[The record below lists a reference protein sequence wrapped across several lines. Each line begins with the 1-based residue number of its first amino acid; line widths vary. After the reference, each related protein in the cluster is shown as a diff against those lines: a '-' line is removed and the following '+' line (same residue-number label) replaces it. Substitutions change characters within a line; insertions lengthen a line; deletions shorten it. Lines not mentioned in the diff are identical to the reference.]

1 MERWTLGGDSS
12 SDINK
17 NKKKDDEDINFILDG
32 FNDNDNI
39 NEQNSG
45 MKQSSTPNGNKSQ
58 KKNYSGDKKAKRSPS
73 QKILYVFLFIAA
85 VISIYYVIKT
95 FYPNN
100 DIHIKIF
107 NLKTKLY
114 RSKVLPENNLLITG
128 FLSNN
133 NKFPIGFVKLKC
145 NLYSSKN
152 IILATKYV
160 YAGNFINLSK
170 LKTMSNTSINRA
182 FQNKNG
188 KSMSDLEIVPQHP
201 IKFMVVFLNVP
212 TDTKNFSIT
221 VSHFYAIKKK

>member
-1 MERWTLGGDSS
+1 
-12 SDINK
+12 
-17 NKKKDDEDINFILDG
+17 
-32 FNDNDNI
+32 
-39 NEQNSG
+39 
-45 MKQSSTPNGNKSQ
+45 
-58 KKNYSGDKKAKRSPS
+58 
-73 QKILYVFLFIAA
+73 LYVFLFIAA
-85 VISIYYVIKT
+85 IISIYYVVKT

-152 IILATKYV
+152 IILTTKYV
-160 YAGNFINLSK
+160 YAGNFINVNK

-188 KSMSDLEIVPQHP
+188 KNMSDLEILPQHP

>member
-17 NKKKDDEDINFILDG
+17 NKKKDEEEINFILDG
-32 FNDNDNI
+32 FNENS

-45 MKQSSTPNGNKSQ
+45 MNQSSASNDSKSQ
-58 KKNYSGDKKAKRSPS
+58 KRNYNRDKEAKHLSN

-85 VISIYYVIKT
+85 VISIYYVVKT

-100 DIHIKIF
+100 NIHIKIF

-114 RSKVLPENNLLITG
+114 RSKILPENNLLITG

-160 YAGNFINLSK
+160 YAGNFININK

-188 KSMSDLEIVPQHP
+188 KSMSDLEILPQRP

-221 VSHFYAIKKK
+221 VSHFYAIRKK

>member
-32 FNDNDNI
+32 FNENI

-45 MKQSSTPNGNKSQ
+45 MKQSSAPNGSKSQ
-58 KKNYSGDKKAKRSPS
+58 KKNYSRDKEAKRSSS

-85 VISIYYVIKT
+85 VISIYYVVKT
-95 FYPNN
+95 LYPNN

-114 RSKVLPENNLLITG
+114 RSKILPENNLLITG

-133 NKFPIGFVKLKC
+133 NKVPIGFVKLKC

-160 YAGNFINLSK
+160 YAGNFININK

-188 KSMSDLEIVPQHP
+188 KSMSDLEILPQHP